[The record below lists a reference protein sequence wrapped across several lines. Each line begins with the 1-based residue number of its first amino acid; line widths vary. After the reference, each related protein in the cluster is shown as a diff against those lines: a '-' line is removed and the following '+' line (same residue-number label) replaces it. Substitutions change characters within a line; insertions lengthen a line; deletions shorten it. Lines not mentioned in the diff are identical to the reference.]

1 MLFFIRVALITES
14 HSQRFRWWRKNNGS
28 SAGRSFFSFCLI
40 QDFYSCTNIMIN
52 NKKQVGGREGLFTYT
67 SILLFITKESQDRN
81 LENALQLDLME
92 AFPQGRLLSL

>member
-1 MLFFIRVALITES
+1 
-14 HSQRFRWWRKNNGS
+14 
-28 SAGRSFFSFCLI
+28 
-40 QDFYSCTNIMIN
+40 MIN